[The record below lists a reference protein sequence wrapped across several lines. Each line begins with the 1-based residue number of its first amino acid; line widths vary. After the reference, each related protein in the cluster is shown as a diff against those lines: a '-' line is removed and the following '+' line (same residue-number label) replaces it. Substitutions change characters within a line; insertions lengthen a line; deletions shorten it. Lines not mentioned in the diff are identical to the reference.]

1 VTAAAPPRTVRR
13 RSLTASTRRL
23 ASRVVTSAW
32 LLFLLAAAGAIATL
46 LFLHRGDAEGSAR
59 RANEEIDR
67 MLVRG
72 ERVEQR
78 AAVMQRNWWDH
89 FRVTHGILAA
99 TDRRLLFVGI
109 PPASL
114 IRRDY
119 EPPDQVE
126 VILPYEPT
134 LSARTE
140 RQFLGTLPGVR
151 LTGSGGR
158 ATIAVA
164 SAEPARVDSVLAVVR
179 RRQEALRLA
188 AQAERRA
195 AEATA
200 AASRRA
206 IYHLVQP
213 GEALDLIARRYGV
226 SVDSVIAWNRL
237 PSSRITAGRRLL
249 VKPETP

>member
-1 VTAAAPPRTVRR
+1 VTSAAPPRPARR
-13 RSLTASTRRL
+13 RSFTASTRRL

-32 LLFLLAAAGAIATL
+32 LVFLLAAVGMIAAL

-59 RANEEIDR
+59 RANEEVDR
-67 MLVRG
+67 LLVPG

-89 FRVTHGILAA
+89 YRVTHGILAA

-109 PPASL
+109 PPAAL
-114 IRRDY
+114 IQRDY
-119 EPPDQVE
+119 EPPEQLE
-126 VILPYEPT
+126 LSLPYEAT
-134 LSARTE
+134 LSARAE

-151 LTGSGGR
+151 LTGSGAR
-158 ATIAVA
+158 ATVA
-164 SAEPARVDSVLAVVR
+164 FATAEPARVDSVLAVLTR
-179 RRQEALRLA
+179 RLEALRLA
-188 AQAERRA
+188 SEAERRA

-226 SVDSVIAWNRL
+226 RADSVIVWNRL

>member
-1 VTAAAPPRTVRR
+1 
-13 RSLTASTRRL
+13 
-23 ASRVVTSAW
+23 
-32 LLFLLAAAGAIATL
+32 
-46 LFLHRGDAEGSAR
+46 
-59 RANEEIDR
+59 
-67 MLVRG
+67 
-72 ERVEQR
+72 
-78 AAVMQRNWWDH
+78 
-89 FRVTHGILAA
+89 
-99 TDRRLLFVGI
+99 
-109 PPASL
+109 
-114 IRRDY
+114 
-119 EPPDQVE
+119 
-126 VILPYEPT
+126 
-134 LSARTE
+134 
-140 RQFLGTLPGVR
+140 
-151 LTGSGGR
+151 
-158 ATIAVA
+158 
-164 SAEPARVDSVLAVVR
+164 VLAVVR